1 MHTKQASWLLVVV
14 AVSLAWLS
22 PVSGAPP
29 WAGMLSFDRVDA
41 DPDKE
46 YVLTADNGPWMI
58 MASTLSASEA
68 GRQQARELVLEL
80 RKRYKLPAYI
90 HEMSFDFGDIQARGI
105 DRYGD
110 PVKARYRR
118 GSEGREV
125 AVVVG
130 NYRAVDD
137 PEAQKTLQKLKYSR
151 PQSLDAERR
160 QTSQT
165 LAALRQIQK
174 RVLAPGNEKKK
185 LGPMGRAF
193 ITTNPLLPKE
203 YYAPKGVDNFVIKMN
218 KGVNHSLL
226 DCPGRYTVR
235 VGTFTGNAVY
245 EQGKIQDIK
254 NGRKSMKSGLAI
266 AAEKAHRLTEALRIK
281 GYEAY
286 EFHDRHSS
294 IVTVGSFQ
302 SLGTKVAGQLV
313 LDAKIQLVIRVF
325 APDIQQSFARTP
337 SGAPSPYKAIRDIPY
352 TIPFDIQPLPIEVPK
367 RTISSQIAGDV
378 FR

>member
-1 MHTKQASWLLVVV
+1 MKAKQAIWLLVIV

-58 MASTLSASEA
+58 MASTFSATEA
-68 GRQQARELVLEL
+68 GRQQARDLVLEL
-80 RKRYKLPAYI
+80 RKRYKLPAYT
-90 HEMSFDFGDIQARGI
+90 HQMFFDFGDTQAREVY
-105 DRYGD
+105 RYGE
-110 PVKARYRR
+110 PVKMKYRR

-125 AVVVG
+125 AVLVG

-137 PEAQKTLQKLKYSR
+137 PDAQKTLQKLKYSR
-151 PQSLDAERR
+151 PQSLDIEERK
-160 QTSQT
+160 TNQT
-165 LAALRQIQK
+165 LAALRHIQK
-174 RVLAPGNEKKK
+174 HVLAPGNEKKK

-245 EQGKIQDIK
+245 EQGKIKDIK
-254 NGRKSMKSGLAI
+254 SGRKSMKSGLAI

-281 GYEAY
+281 EYEAY

-302 SLGTKVAGQLV
+302 SLGTNVAGQLV
-313 LDAKIQLVIRVF
+313 LDAKIQRVIEVF
-325 APDIQQSFARTP
+325 SPNSRQSFSQTP
-337 SGAPSPYKAIRDIPY
+337 SGAPSPYKSLADV
-352 TIPFDIQPLPIEVPK
+352 PFDIRPLPIEVPK
-367 RTISSQIAGDV
+367 RTISSQIAGDG

>member
-1 MHTKQASWLLVVV
+1 MNVKQTIWLLVIV
-14 AVSLAWLS
+14 AVSSAWLS
-22 PVSGAPP
+22 PASGAPP
-29 WAGMLSFDRVDA
+29 WAGVLSFDRVDA

-58 MASTLSASEA
+58 MASTLSANEA

-80 RKRYKLPAYI
+80 RKRYKLPAYT
-90 HEMSFDFGDIQARGI
+90 HEMVFDFGDTQARGV
-105 DRYGD
+105 DRYGE

-125 AVVVG
+125 AVLVG

-137 PEAQKTLQKLKYSR
+137 SEAQKTLKRLKYSL
-151 PQSLDAERR
+151 PESLDAEKRK
-160 QTSQT
+160 TNQT

-193 ITTNPLLPKE
+193 VTTNPLLPKE
-203 YYAPKGVDNFVIKMN
+203 YYVPKGLDNFVIKMN
-218 KGVNHSLL
+218 KGVNYSLL

-245 EQGKIQDIK
+245 
-254 NGRKSMKSGLAI
+254 NLTV

-286 EFHDRHSS
+286 EFHDAKSS
-294 IVTVGSFQ
+294 IVTVGSFD
-302 SLGTKVAGQLV
+302 SLGTTVGGQLV
-313 LDAKIQLVIRVF
+313 LDANIQNVIRVF
-325 APDIQQSFARTP
+325 SPDSRQSFSQTP
-337 SGAPSPYKAIRDIPY
+337 SGAPSPYKSFIG
-352 TIPFDIQPLPIEVPK
+352 IPFDIRPLPIEAPK
-367 RTISSQIAGDV
+367 GTISGQIAGGAY
-378 FR
+378 